1 MAVGQYA
8 GLARGLP
15 PRDPVVSGYVH
26 ARFRVFPVNAGVQS
40 AVFGRRSGIQH
51 DRGTDLRGKRAK
63 PFARVWRFP
72 FGPKIV
78 RRHHPALMHPAAG
91 EHLACSKKVEDF
103 MAVAGR
109 GIELSGNKRIKGQ
122 IVKGVRPRGAP
133 GGPGP
138 ACAFIKGAG
147 KAYVGVANVGSVSIV
162 RIEKI
167 AIAGGDFQ
175 ADALAAV
182 HSLFKRGERPEEIR
196 SLGFAPVPAAVDLAL
211 RGNETE
217 VVIGFGNAESVAG
230 KIISPLKALLQPR
243 LLHVG
248 TRAPDGS

>member
-1 MAVGQYA
+1 
-8 GLARGLP
+8 
-15 PRDPVVSGYVH
+15 
-26 ARFRVFPVNAGVQS
+26 
-40 AVFGRRSGIQH
+40 
-51 DRGTDLRGKRAK
+51 
-63 PFARVWRFP
+63 
-72 FGPKIV
+72 
-78 RRHHPALMHPAAG
+78 MHPAAG

-122 IVKGVRPRGAP
+122 IVKGVPPGGAP

-138 ACAFIKGAG
+138 ACACIEGAG
-147 KAYVGVANVGSVSIV
+147 KAYVGVANVGSLSIV

-167 AIAGGDFQ
+167 GIAGGDFQ
-175 ADALAAV
+175 ADALAAI
-182 HSLFKRGERPEEIR
+182 HSFFKRGKRPEKA
-196 SLGFAPVPAAVDLAL
+196 LGPGFAPVAAAVELSL

-217 VVIGFGNAESVAG
+217 LVVGFGNAESVAG
-230 KIISPLKALLQPR
+230 EIISPLKALLQPR